1 MNKLFS
7 DGNST
12 VSSDRVLYTAS
23 SFARSSLLHLQEI
36 GNLKAL
42 RTHTSKREG
51 LQSYLFFVVESGSG
65 SLLYDDRKYEL
76 QPSSCVF
83 IDCRK
88 PYSHTTM
95 IDDLWTLRWCH
106 FFGPTMNSVYS
117 KYCER
122 GGRPVFTLASTDN
135 ITALLDELMNT
146 SRSSTYMRDML
157 INEQLSTLIRLIM
170 EQSWHPEDKVSA
182 PKRQSVTDVRAY
194 LDEHYAERITLDEL
208 SSLFFID
215 KYYMTKTFH
224 SQFGVNISTY
234 LQNLRI
240 TKAKQLL
247 RFSSK
252 TVEEIGSEVGMENPA
267 YFSRVFKNIEGVSPS
282 KYREQW

>member
-1 MNKLFS
+1 
-7 DGNST
+7 
-12 VSSDRVLYTAS
+12 
-23 SFARSSLLHLQEI
+23 
-36 GNLKAL
+36 
-42 RTHTSKREG
+42 
-51 LQSYLFFVVESGSG
+51 
-65 SLLYDDRKYEL
+65 
-76 QPSSCVF
+76 
-83 IDCRK
+83 
-88 PYSHTTM
+88 
-95 IDDLWTLRWCH
+95 
-106 FFGPTMNSVYS
+106 MNSVYS